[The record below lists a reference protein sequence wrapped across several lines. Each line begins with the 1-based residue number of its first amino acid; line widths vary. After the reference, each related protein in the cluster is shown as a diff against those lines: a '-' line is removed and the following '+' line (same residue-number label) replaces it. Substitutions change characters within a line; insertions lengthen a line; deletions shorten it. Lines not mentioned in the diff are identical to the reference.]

1 MSAVR
6 NPIGEKRR
14 KSKLETS
21 KVETWKLTVSQ
32 SAQNRSLDPSRI
44 PESKRNS
51 FLRRVQPWRR
61 GAPPKANYR
70 CLKRPS
76 SETTAVAASTAAHPS
91 GLAVAVQRAPAP
103 SFHQSPHRAGTH
115 RERTTP
121 TETTTA
127 LSCPRR
133 RARVKL
139 PAQNTH
145 CDTATE
151 IIKTVI
157 L

>member
-91 GLAVAVQRAPAP
+91 GLAVAVQRTPAFIRAPIVP
-103 SFHQSPHRAGTH
+103 
-115 RERTTP
+115 ERT
-121 TETTTA
+121 ESA
-127 LSCPRR
+127 QRQRR
-133 RARVKL
+133 RRPPSPVLGAGPGSSFPRKI
-139 PAQNTH
+139 H
-145 CDTATE
+145 TATE
-151 IIKTVI
+151 IIKKQKN
-157 L
+157 